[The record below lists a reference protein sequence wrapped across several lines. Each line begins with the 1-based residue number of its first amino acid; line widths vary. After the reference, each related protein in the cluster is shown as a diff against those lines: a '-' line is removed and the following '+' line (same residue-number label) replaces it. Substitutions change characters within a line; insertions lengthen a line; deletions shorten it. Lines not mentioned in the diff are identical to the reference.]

1 MRYFFEEEVD
11 VELFEDLLAA
21 AVVFLHSFPVGAA
34 AENIKNVVYKIPQKH
49 NKIKF
54 LSPESAIICFLVN
67 IIPHFQFIAVFT
79 VKIDE
84 HEQKYECAKKST
96 DIGKSLVYF
105 LEGTRYRH
113 IFR

>member
-1 MRYFFEEEVD
+1 MGYFFEEEVD

-21 AVVFLHSFPVGAA
+21 AVIFLHGFPVGAA
-34 AENIKNVVYKIPQKH
+34 AENIKNVVDKVPQKH

-54 LSPESAIICFLVN
+54 LSPESAIIGFFVN
-67 IIPHFQFIAVFT
+67 IISHLQFIAIFT

-96 DIGKSLVYF
+96 DIGKSLIYF
-105 LEGTRYRH
+105 LEGTRYRY
-113 IFR
+113 ILR